1 MKRKSKQKPNAR
13 GAANRKSVRVDDAKM
28 RDRADVEPPFEE
40 EEYDESCDTDPDSTT
55 RCRTWEDLDRFSS
68 YFTSPDS
75 GGGPE
80 VRTYRFG
87 EYGNLRIAL
96 IDGKAWCPLEDA
108 GFITGL
114 RHDDITGDL
123 GDADQP
129 VRGKPGYLEPNELR
143 FIHGEIQG
151 MCIRIAALIPVF
163 MKARGGKALT
173 DYLLTQ
179 VLPHV
184 YAASPTACA
193 PFPPAADHDPR
204 GKLRRWR
211 CYRKDL
217 GEVCVVFLGTRAWLN
232 LSDITRITRFN
243 SGLITEVVGKSQAI
257 TIPCSDLSNSDGNSG
272 SEVYILAEAFFRLL
286 KASDYPLERSK
297 ALESWIEGLQCP
309 RRQLASGRFVYAS
322 TLHRML
328 RQHMPFQYWIRNL
341 TRIQPGPVELM
352 LENDPAHQYEPEGN
366 DHRVPL
372 TKALEIA
379 KLVGGDAGRLVSIL
393 IQDGGFQHGG
403 HAAESMNATLLRFQG
418 LMPDHLGRVNAR
430 CVHEF
435 TNKREPFEVWVEQQA
450 KLNGYYYPP
459 LRYELITLDEAE
471 SRGIWDTNKRACYY
485 GMS

>member
-1 MKRKSKQKPNAR
+1 M
-13 GAANRKSVRVDDAKM
+13 
-28 RDRADVEPPFEE
+28 
-40 EEYDESCDTDPDSTT
+40 
-55 RCRTWEDLDRFSS
+55 
-68 YFTSPDS
+68 
-75 GGGPE
+75 
-80 VRTYRFG
+80 
-87 EYGNLRIAL
+87 
-96 IDGKAWCPLEDA
+96 
-108 GFITGL
+108 
-114 RHDDITGDL
+114 
-123 GDADQP
+123 
-129 VRGKPGYLEPNELR
+129 
-143 FIHGEIQG
+143 
-151 MCIRIAALIPVF
+151 
-163 MKARGGKALT
+163 
-173 DYLLTQ
+173 
-179 VLPHV
+179 
-184 YAASPTACA
+184 
-193 PFPPAADHDPR
+193 
-204 GKLRRWR
+204 
-211 CYRKDL
+211 
-217 GEVCVVFLGTRAWLN
+217 VFLGTRAWLN

-341 TRIQPGPVELM
+341 TRMQPGPVELM
-352 LENDPAHQYEPEGN
+352 LENDPAYQYEPEGN

-379 KLVGGDAGRLVSIL
+379 KLVCGDAGRLVSIL
-393 IQDGGFQHGG
+393 IQDSGFQHGG

-471 SRGIWDTNKRACYY
+471 SRGIWDTNKRACHY